1 MVKSIRG
8 GASSAFA
15 GPLREGR
22 DARTPPA
29 ETGDAHHLCG
39 RPAALCARELAK
51 KKTQDE
57 YLKGSFGSVM
67 SLKQVTAEGLD
78 GFCALVLR
86 RALPVKRSR
95 PHDSRI
101 K

>member
-1 MVKSIRG
+1 MKSIRG

-15 GPLREGR
+15 GPLRVGR

-39 RPAALCARELAK
+39 RPAARRARELAK
-51 KKTQDE
+51 KNQKTQTQDE
-57 YLKGSFGSVM
+57 YLKGSFG

-78 GFCALVLR
+78 GFCALVPR
-86 RALPVKRSR
+86 RASPVKRSR